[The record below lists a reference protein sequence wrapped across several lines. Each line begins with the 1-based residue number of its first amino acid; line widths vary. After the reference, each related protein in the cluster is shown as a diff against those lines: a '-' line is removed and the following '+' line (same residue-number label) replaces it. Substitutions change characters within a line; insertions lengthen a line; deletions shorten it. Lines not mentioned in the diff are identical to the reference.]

1 MPECY
6 PLDVTRTELAIV
18 LLSALLHASWNALA
32 KRSREPIAFSVLM
45 LAVNIVAGVALLP
58 FVDFRDVPPAV
69 WWLVA
74 ATGVTHALYFLWL
87 GMAYERGDL
96 SVVYPISRS
105 APAFVTLAAIPL
117 LGEVPSIGGALG
129 IAVVVVGMWLVL
141 TDGRIRL
148 QAFQAPGTFHAYL
161 TLAATVG
168 YSLLDKQAMALLS
181 TVPWHG
187 AAPRAVVFYWLLC
200 VATAPLF
207 WPAGLRTLRPGAL
220 RLIAREEGRR
230 VLGATAVGFVSYALI
245 LQALQTAPVSY
256 VVAVRQTSVLFAI
269 VLGTAWLRERPGRLR
284 LFGAA
289 ATFAGVALIALR
301 P

>member
-1 MPECY
+1 MPECC
-6 PLDVTRTELAIV
+6 PLDVTRTDLAIV
-18 LLSALLHASWNALA
+18 LLSALLHAGWNAVA
-32 KRSREPIAFSVLM
+32 KRSREPIAFSILM
-45 LAVNIVAGVALLP
+45 LAVNVVAGLAIVP
-58 FVDFRDVPPAV
+58 FVEFRDVPPAV
-69 WWLVA
+69 WLLTA

-105 APAFVTLAAIPL
+105 APAFVTIAAIPL

-129 IAVVVVGMWLVL
+129 IAVVVLGMWLVQ

-148 QAFQAPGTFHAYL
+148 EAFQAPGTFHAYL

-168 YSLLDKQAMALLS
+168 YSLLDKRAMALLS

-200 VATAPLF
+200 VATVPLF
-207 WPAGLRTLRPGAL
+207 WPLGLRSLRPGAL
-220 RLIAREEGRR
+220 AAVARADGRR
-230 VLGATAVGFVSYALI
+230 ILGATAVGFVSYVLI
-245 LQALQTAPVSY
+245 LQALRTAPVSY
-256 VVAVRQTSVLFAI
+256 VVAVRQTSVLFA
-269 VLGTAWLRERPGRLR
+269 VLLGTAWLRERPGRLR
-284 LFGAA
+284 LLGAA
-289 ATFAGVALIALR
+289 ATVAGVALIALR